1 MLQKIFQNCKEYHLL
16 PIRLALGWIF
26 IAHGG
31 QKLFGLWG
39 GAGLQGMAGSL
50 ESMGMKPAML
60 WALLAAG
67 GEFFG
72 GLAVLLGIYARW
84 GAFFIII
91 VMTVAIAL
99 VHGKRGFFMENHG
112 FEYNVALL
120 GLAFSI
126 LFAGSGRFSIKRD

>member
-1 MLQKIFQNCKEYHLL
+1 MLQKICSNCKEYSLL
-16 PIRLALGWIF
+16 PTRLALGWIF

-50 ESMGMKPAML
+50 ETLGMKPAML
-60 WALLAAG
+60 WAILAAG

-84 GAFFIII
+84 GALLIII
-91 VMTVAIAL
+91 VMAVAISL
-99 VHGKRGFFMENHG
+99 VHAQHGFFMENHG
-112 FEYNVALL
+112 YEYNVALL
-120 GLAFSI
+120 GLACSI
-126 LFAGSGRFSIKRD
+126 LFAGSGRWSIKQG